1 MRSRTRHTR
10 SLEVVSR
17 RVAWFLIALCAW
29 TLYVW
34 ITRVVI
40 ISGQDQ
46 TMGFKVVHGILAAIS
61 IAFGLGA
68 GYVGYKALRSR

>member
-1 MRSRTRHTR
+1 MACICISMRSRTRHTR
-10 SLEVVSR
+10 SLEGVSK

-40 ISGQDQ
+40 ITGQDQ
-46 TMGFKVVHGILAAIS
+46 TMGFKVVQTENGPNFRCEPCDTLVAP
-61 IAFGLGA
+61 
-68 GYVGYKALRSR
+68 